1 MEVFGIGPLEL
12 LVILVILLI
21 VVGPRR
27 LPEMAVELAHMFRT
41 VRKFG
46 TQISQELSETM
57 TDLEKEYE
65 DMKGDWKDVGQGLSE
80 TTKPVSTG
88 LEDAARDATKA
99 LEEKPEPSERPS
111 AS

>member
-80 TTKPVSTG
+80 TTKPVGTG
-88 LEDAARDATKA
+88 LDTAVRDASNG
-99 LEEKPEPSERPS
+99 LEETKEPTERAP

>member
-1 MEVFGIGPLEL
+1 MEVFGVGPLEL

-27 LPEMAVELAHMFRT
+27 LPEMAVELAHMLRT

-46 TQISQELSETM
+46 TQISQELTETM
-57 TDLEKEYE
+57 SDLEKEYA
-65 DMKGDWKDVGQGLSE
+65 DIKGDWKDVGQGLSE

-88 LEDAARDATKA
+88 LEAAARDATAA
-99 LEEKPEPSERPS
+99 LEEAKEPSERAP